1 MVHAEDQDV
10 EDIREFL
17 PPRERKAEKKKV
29 LTELDRIKHLE
40 AEEATREDPYEVAMK
55 KLMGGTNN
63 EQEEE

>member
-1 MVHAEDQDV
+1 M
-10 EDIREFL
+10 
-17 PPRERKAEKKKV
+17 
-29 LTELDRIKHLE
+29 LTELDRIKLLE